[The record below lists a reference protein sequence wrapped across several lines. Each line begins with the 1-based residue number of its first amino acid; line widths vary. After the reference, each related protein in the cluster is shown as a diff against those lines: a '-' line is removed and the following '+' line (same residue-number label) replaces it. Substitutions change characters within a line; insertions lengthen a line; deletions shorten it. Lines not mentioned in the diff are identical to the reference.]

1 MQNGKWFFPALL
13 LACLIM
19 ATTSHGADTTTSSDT
34 QTVDPIIAAAN
45 QEKAIADAKKAAYDA
60 QSAKSKAELDAI
72 KARIGDIPAS
82 GYTGKVEL
90 KENAGQME
98 ASLLTSAAIVTASS
112 EITRNLPCGKT
123 KTIFLSVPNELP
135 STQALLGFMAQ
146 LGLLEQ
152 AKSRAEDASKVAL
165 VDGPLETIA
174 DLSQKS
180 LPAAAIPAVGATLE
194 AGSKLLS
201 YFKTEFT
208 VGGVQ
213 TSFDD
218 TIVIHALA
226 GRLASSTK
234 YKAIIVPSMFEQS
247 KLTSTM
253 ETILKSTIED
263 QEDSKSFHLKE
274 LAAVKKYTELVAAA
288 EIEKKDAEDVPKKT
302 KTSDRSLEN
311 AVKKLSVANKG
322 LKAHIFAEGLWQ
334 KAIDSYDAFFT
345 KMFTANDKGDLPIAQ
360 VVRADA
366 LNTIFQD
373 GYILVTKLQVHGGSY
388 YTKKNIW
395 TTFGEMPFYNSG
407 GATIS
412 YMLFDGASRT
422 VLASGVVPVLGGFV
436 KPSGIA
442 EVLEAAKTAPET
454 FQCK

>member
-19 ATTSHGADTTTSSDT
+19 ATTSHGADTTTSSYT

-45 QEKAIADAKKAAYDA
+45 QEKAIADAQKAAYDA

-82 GYTGKVEL
+82 GYTGNVEL
-90 KENAGQME
+90 KGNAGQME

-123 KTIFLSVPNELP
+123 KTMFLFGPNELP
-135 STQALLGFMAQ
+135 STQALMGFKAQ

-165 VDGPLETIA
+165 VDGPLETKA
-174 DLSQKS
+174 DLGQKF
-180 LPAAAIPAVGATLE
+180 LPAAGAILE
-194 AGSKLLS
+194 GGSKLLS

-234 YKAIIVPSMFEQS
+234 YKAIIVSSMFEQS

-253 ETILKSTIED
+253 ETILKSTIKD

-288 EIEKKDAEDVPKKT
+288 EIEKKETENVPKKT

-345 KMFTANDKGDLPIAQ
+345 KMLTANDKGDIPIAQ

-366 LNTIFQD
+366 LNATLQD

-407 GATIS
+407 GVAIS
-412 YMLFDGASRT
+412 YMLLDGASRT